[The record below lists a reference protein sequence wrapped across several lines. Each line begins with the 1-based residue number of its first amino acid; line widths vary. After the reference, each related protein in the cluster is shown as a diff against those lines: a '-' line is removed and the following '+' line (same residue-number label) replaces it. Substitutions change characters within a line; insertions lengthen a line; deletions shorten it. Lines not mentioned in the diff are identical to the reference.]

1 MRDKMKLTED
11 CFRYGANEAHSAD
24 YGEMFCQMY
33 GYDVVELTQENIQAL
48 REGKV
53 LITYINNEYT
63 ALIRLKK
70 EENNEN
76 RT

>member
-11 CFRYGANEAHSAD
+11 CFRYGANEAYSAN

-33 GYDVVELTQENIQAL
+33 GYDVVELTEENIQAL

-53 LITYINNEYT
+53 LITCINDEYT
-63 ALIRLKK
+63 ALIRMKK
-70 EENNEN
+70 EADNGNQ
-76 RT
+76 

>member
-24 YGEMFCQMY
+24 YGEMFCQIY

-53 LITYINNEYT
+53 LITCINAEYT
-63 ALIRLKK
+63 ALIRMKK
-70 EENNEN
+70 EADNGNQ
-76 RT
+76 